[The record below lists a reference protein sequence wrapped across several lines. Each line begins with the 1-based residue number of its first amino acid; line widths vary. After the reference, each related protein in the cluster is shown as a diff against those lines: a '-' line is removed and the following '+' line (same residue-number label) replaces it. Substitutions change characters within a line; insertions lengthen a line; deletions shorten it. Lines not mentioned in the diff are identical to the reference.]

1 MEKGKISCVMS
12 SYNTKEEYLKESINS
27 ILNQTYSN
35 IEIIIVD
42 DGSDISVASKIKD
55 ICDDRIILLKND
67 VNCGVAYSKN
77 KALEVASGEYVA
89 IMDDDDISDKRR
101 FEKEMKYLLEHPK
114 CQLVSSQMAFISN
127 DGRKNPWLNIP
138 EQPDKLLSKLFWD
151 NSKPFPHGPTMIK
164 RSFLEQ
170 YKIKYDERYK
180 KACDYRLWVDCARNG
195 AIFHVINEYL
205 YFYRVHSGQI
215 SQSKRNEQIYYA
227 NKICLDQLEYLGI
240 YPTDDEKNIHLLLR
254 DSEGDGVP
262 DHSFRWKEKI
272 IDANKKYGYC
282 QHNIFKK
289 EVNYRFFKL
298 CFKEYIIRKNNKYK
312 KYFFKSLNLNNIFRS
327 ATTVIVSKIYNKN
340 SKTLKV

>member
-1 MEKGKISCVMS
+1 MTDKLISCVIA
-12 SYNTKEEYLKESINS
+12 SYNTNDKYLIEAVTS
-27 ILNQTYSN
+27 ILNQTYKK
-35 IEIIIVD
+35 IELIVID
-42 DGSDISVASKIKD
+42 DGSDIPVNNVLSNIKD
-55 ICDDRIILLKND
+55 SRLRIIRNTE
-67 VNCGVAYSKN
+67 NCGVTYSRN
-77 KALEVASGEYVA
+77 RAMEYINGEYLA
-89 IMDDDDISDKRR
+89 IMDADDVSDLYR
-101 FEKEMKYLLEHPK
+101 FEKQIKYLETHK
-114 CQLVSSQMAFISN
+114 NCQLVSSQMSFITNDKRLNPFIRIPKNSN
-127 DGRKNPWLNIP
+127 KY
-138 EQPDKLLSKLFWD
+138 LSWLFWD
-151 NSKPFPHGPTMIK
+151 NSKPFPHGAAMI
-164 RSFLEQ
+164 RMSFINK
-170 YKIKYDERYK
+170 YKIRYDERYK
-180 KACDYRLWVDCARNG
+180 KALDYRLWVDCARNG
-195 AIFHVINEYL
+195 AKFHIIDEYL
-205 YFYRVHSGQI
+205 YFYRIHSGQI